1 MRHLATRTVSKQHF
15 GLLAHSSEGAALC
28 FQTFCREGFAR
39 LGAHMHPDVTLDCIA
54 MGEAMPAWG
63 AGDYA
68 SIRKIFE
75 TSVDRLAKA
84 GADFFACPD
93 NTAHMAL
100 EHDGAPFPIPA
111 LHIADVV
118 ADAAKAQGL
127 TKIAILGTNYTM
139 EGPVYPRAF
148 ASRGLAHA
156 IPETDERKDIHR
168 IIFDELVEGK
178 FTDEAR
184 QRYVSIIERLTDAG
198 CDGAALVCTEI
209 PLLVT
214 PDVSPIPVLDSTR
227 LLARSA
233 FEVAIGAAP
242 LPTWRG
248 GPVGQSEPAR
258 A

>member
-1 MRHLATRTVSKQHF
+1 MNKRHF

-39 LGAHMHPDVTLDCIA
+39 LGPHMHPDVTLDCIA
-54 MGEAMPAWG
+54 MGEAMPAWD

-68 SIRKIFE
+68 SICRIFE

-100 EHDGAPFPIPA
+100 EYPGDPFAIPA

-139 EGPVYPRAF
+139 EGPVYPRAL

-156 IPETDERKDIHR
+156 IPEPEERSDIHR

-184 QRYVSIIERLTDAG
+184 QRYVQIIRRLADEG

-227 LLARSA
+227 LLARAA

-248 GPVGQSEPAR
+248 GPVPELETPQA
-258 A
+258 